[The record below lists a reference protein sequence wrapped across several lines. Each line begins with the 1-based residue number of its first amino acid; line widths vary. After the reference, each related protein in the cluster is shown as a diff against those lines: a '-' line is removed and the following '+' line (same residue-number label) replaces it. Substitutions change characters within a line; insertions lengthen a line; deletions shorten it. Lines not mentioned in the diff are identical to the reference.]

1 MYIADTLSRAF
12 LSDAHP
18 EHNMEMRV
26 HSVSKY
32 FPATPQKLQALR
44 EASLNDDV
52 QDQIKRYLMLGWPKY
67 KDNTAAQLHVYWGM
81 RDEIHCED
89 DIIFIGESLIV
100 PNAMRGEMLSR
111 LHEGHLGTE
120 KCRARARDIMYWP
133 NMSTDIEETVSPC
146 ATCATYRKRNNKQPM
161 IPHEIPDRPWANV
174 GADMFSFKNQEYLV
188 VVDYYSKFPEV
199 EQLTCKT
206 ANGVITA
213 LRQIFSRHGIQ
224 EILFCDIMPFASHVM
239 ASFAEEMGFHISSPR
254 YAQSNGQ
261 SETFVGIVKS
271 FMRKAHEE
279 GRDIWMSLLH
289 YRNTPITGA
298 PYSPAQLL
306 MSRKLRDKMPS
317 TSNIL
322 KPSVVP
328 DGQSTMKHRQT
339 RQKRFYDRGTTT
351 RAPHRVGD
359 NVRVPLHDR
368 WDRAVV
374 TGVCDTPRSYTVT
387 TENGGTYRRNEKVTN
402 PSREVTH
409 IMPPES
415 LECEEREDNLQSVE
429 PPRAV
434 ENPLNN
440 PAVVRSPLR
449 AAVVRSPLRA
459 AVVRSPLR
467 DEPGNPTTR
476 SEPVSRIPYSQS
488 TPRRGSR
495 LKSKPIWQ

>member
-1 MYIADTLSRAF
+1 MI
-12 LSDAHP
+12 
-18 EHNMEMRV
+18 
-26 HSVSKY
+26 
-32 FPATPQKLQALR
+32 
-44 EASLNDDV
+44 
-52 QDQIKRYLMLGWPKY
+52 GWPKY
-67 KDNTAAQLHVYWGM
+67 KDNTAAQLHVYWAM

-89 DIIFIGESLIV
+89 DLLFAGERLIV

-120 KCRARARDIMYWP
+120 KCRARARYIMYWP
-133 NMSTDIEETVSPC
+133 NMSTDIEETVARC

-161 IPHEIPDRPWANV
+161 IPHDIPDRPWAKV
-174 GADMFSFKNQEYLV
+174 GADIFSFKNQEYLV

-206 ANGVITA
+206 ANGVISA
-213 LRQIFSRHGIQ
+213 LREIFSRHGIP
-224 EILFCDIMPFASHVM
+224 EILFCDNMPFASHVM
-239 ASFAEEMGFHISSPR
+239 ASFAEEMGFEIIISSPR

-261 SETFVGIVKS
+261 SEKFVGIVKS

-298 PYSPAQLL
+298 QYSHAQLL

-328 DGQSTMKHRQT
+328 DGQSTMKRRQT

-359 NVRVPLHDR
+359 NGRVRLHDR

-374 TGVCDTPRSYTVT
+374 TGVCDTPRPYTVT
-387 TENGGTYRRNEKVTN
+387 TEDGGTYRRNERVIN
-402 PSREVTH
+402 PSREVTN

-415 LECEEREDNLQSVE
+415 LACEEREDNLQSVE

-434 ENPLNN
+434 DNPLDN
-440 PAVVRSPLR
+440 P
-449 AAVVRSPLRA
+449 AVVRSPLRA

-476 SEPVSRIPYSQS
+476 RESVSRIPYSQS

-495 LKSKPIWQ
+495 LKSKPIWQQDFDLNSK